1 MPILSLLTPLPTCL
15 RAHEAN
21 AARVGLYAI
30 ARDARI
36 ESADDERSL
45 AERVRRGL
53 EVQARQRC
61 SPVPRCRA
69 LTALR

>member
-1 MPILSLLTPLPTCL
+1 MTMLTLLPLPTCL

-21 AARVGLYAI
+21 AVRVELYAI

-53 EVQARQRC
+53 EVQARQRF
-61 SPVPRCRA
+61 SSVPRCRA
-69 LTALR
+69 LIARR